1 MLENKKNAYLCQSK
15 PSNKQSEITKPIKEN
30 MKKILVI
37 IAVAVMPLVAHAQF
51 EKGKLYAGASLTSLN
66 LSYSGSEDLN
76 IGLQGQAGYFMADNV
91 LVYSQ
96 VGWNH
101 LGGSTDN
108 IDLGIGGR
116 YYILQNGI
124 FLGANVKYAHGPC
137 GYNDVMPGVE
147 VGYAFFISRTV
158 TIEPSIYY
166 QQSFNDHSE
175 YSKIGLRVGFG
186 IYL

>member
-1 MLENKKNAYLCQSK
+1 
-15 PSNKQSEITKPIKEN
+15 

-37 IAVAVMPLVAHAQF
+37 IAVALTPLLAHAQF
-51 EKGKLYAGASLTSLN
+51 EKGKCYASAALTSLN
-66 LSYSGSEDLN
+66 LNYSGSDDFTLN
-76 IGLQGQAGYFMADNV
+76 LQGQAGTFIADNF
-91 LVYSQ
+91 LVYGLA
-96 VGWNH
+96 GWNH
-101 LGGSTDN
+101 RGKSADQVEIGV
-108 IDLGIGGR
+108 GGR

-124 FLGANVKYAHGPC
+124 FLGANVRYAHGSG

-158 TIEPSIYY
+158 TVEPSIYY

>member
-1 MLENKKNAYLCQSK
+1 
-15 PSNKQSEITKPIKEN
+15 
-30 MKKILVI
+30 MKKFLAI

-51 EKGKLYAGASLTSLN
+51 EKGKLYAGAGLTSLN
-66 LSYSGSEDLN
+66 LSYSGSEDLCL
-76 IGLQGQAGYFMADNV
+76 GLQGQAGYFMADNV
-91 LVYSQ
+91 LLYGQ

-101 LGGSTDN
+101 LGSSTDN
-108 IDLGIGGR
+108 IELGAGGR

-124 FLGANVKYAHGPC
+124 FLGANVKYAHGPR

>member
-1 MLENKKNAYLCQSK
+1 
-15 PSNKQSEITKPIKEN
+15 
-30 MKKILVI
+30 MKKILAI
-37 IAVAVMPLVAHAQF
+37 IAVAVLPLVAHAQF
-51 EKGKLYAGASLTSLN
+51 EQGKAYANAGLTSLN
-66 LSYSGSEDLN
+66 LSYSGSEKLN
-76 IGLQGQAGYFMADNV
+76 VGLQGQAGYFIADNV
-91 LVYSQ
+91 LLYGLA
-96 VGWNH
+96 GWNH
-101 LGGSTDN
+101 QGESMKYDAVELGA
-108 IDLGIGGR
+108 GGR

-124 FLGANVKYAHGPC
+124 FLGANVKYMHGNG

-158 TIEPSIYY
+158 TIEPSVYY

>member
-1 MLENKKNAYLCQSK
+1 
-15 PSNKQSEITKPIKEN
+15 

-37 IAVAVMPLVAHAQF
+37 IAVAVLPLVAHAQF
-51 EKGKLYAGASLTSLN
+51 EQGKLYAGAGLTSLN
-66 LSYSGSEDLN
+66 LSYSGSEKLN
-76 IGLQGQAGYFMADNV
+76 LGLQGQVGYFVDDNV
-91 LVYSQ
+91 LLYGQ
-96 VGWNH
+96 AGWNH
-101 LGGSTDN
+101 QGESLKLDAVEIGA
-108 IDLGIGGR
+108 GGR

-124 FLGANVKYAHGPC
+124 FLGANMKFVHGAG

-158 TIEPSIYY
+158 TVEPSVYY
-166 QQSFNDHSE
+166 QQSLKNHSE

>member
-1 MLENKKNAYLCQSK
+1 
-15 PSNKQSEITKPIKEN
+15 
-30 MKKILVI
+30 MKKLFAIL
-37 IAVAVMPLVAHAQF
+37 AVAFMPLLAHAQF
-51 EKGKLYAGASLTSLN
+51 EQGKLYAGASLTGLN
-66 LSYSGSEDLN
+66 LSYSGADKFN
-76 IGLQGQAGYFMADNV
+76 IGLQGQGGIFAADNV
-91 LVYSQ
+91 LLYGQ

-101 LGGSTDN
+101 SGDNMKNDQVELGA
-108 IDLGIGGR
+108 GGR

-124 FLGANVKYAHGPC
+124 FLGANVKYAHAAG

-166 QQSFNDHSE
+166 QQSFKDHSD
-175 YSKIGLRVGFG
+175 YSKVGFRLGFG